1 MSRRHRNSV
10 SSNDM
15 HVQSET
21 ALWLLVSSTLFL
33 RAAWPCLDYTRTPS
47 CSVHTVYLHKAV
59 ASNTPSELDSAAAA
73 GWLPMRTIKTT
84 QVLAARTSSLLV
96 LLGVA
101 SAQRRTTEVWMR
113 APDNT
118 IPTRVASEA
127 FVSFWMFL
135 GFVQSCSCLPPAGR
149 GDIPL
154 LEHVFGCDL
163 PRFDER
169 QLMV

>member
-1 MSRRHRNSV
+1 MTCMYSLRQRFGCWSHLLFSCGLRG
-10 SSNDM
+10 
-15 HVQSET
+15 
-21 ALWLLVSSTLFL
+21 LVSTILEHRAVQFTLYTCTKRL
-33 RAAWPCLDYTRTPS
+33 HRTRLQSWIPRLPPVGCRCEQSKQRKCWPRVPPPCSCCLVSP
-47 CSVHTVYLHKAV
+47 L
-59 ASNTPSELDSAAAA
+59 
-73 GWLPMRTIKTT
+73 
-84 QVLAARTSSLLV
+84 
-96 LLGVA
+96 
-101 SAQRRTTEVWMR
+101 RRTTEVWMR

-135 GFVQSCSCLPPAGR
+135 DFVRSCSCLPPAGR